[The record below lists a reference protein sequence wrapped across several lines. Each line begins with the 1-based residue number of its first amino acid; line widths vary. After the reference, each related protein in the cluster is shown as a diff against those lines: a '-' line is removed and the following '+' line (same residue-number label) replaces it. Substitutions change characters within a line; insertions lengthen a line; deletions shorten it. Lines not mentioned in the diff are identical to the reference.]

1 MGAGAG
7 WCLSPCVSSGKG
19 AQLQIRGR
27 WSAGPGDDQA
37 RFLADLRALRDT
49 AAIEYDELAA
59 RAHYPSDI
67 LKEAENGPLLPG
79 LPILTAYVRACDGD
93 VPDWEERWRRLTS
106 ELPEDPDLPVRP
118 AGASPAA
125 VAGARAGVGIAPP
138 EVYDPERIKAA
149 LRGGHARSGQG
160 GSGQGDGSGSGDG
173 NGSREAGARSKAPGG
188 WSTTPGWGASSD
200 ETITIANGNHAATSW
215 SSEPF
220 DAEVEPDPAGNAE
233 QFRWLPD
240 EESAFPEGGT
250 GLATTGPADTWPAE
264 TGPADTGIAD
274 TWPAD
279 TEPAGTGLADTGLAD
294 TGLADT
300 GLADT
305 GLADTGLADTGPAG
319 TALAGAGAERTVT
332 DWTPRWDEAAKP
344 TDGTDFWSTSV
355 ATPAADLQRPA
366 TASRQVD
373 DQTYA
378 PTSWSAADPAAAT
391 SALRPAQWAPSA
403 AAPARSDPAAE
414 PAPSAGAATATQPR
428 TSAGSA
434 RSTAST
440 RSPAAQAAT
449 HEAATHQKDRFF
461 PVRLLMIIV
470 IAALIGSVLVLL
482 LK

>member
-1 MGAGAG
+1 M
-7 WCLSPCVSSGKG
+7 
-19 AQLQIRGR
+19 R
-27 WSAGPGDDQA
+27 SAGPGDDQA

-49 AAIEYDELAA
+49 AAIEHDELAA
-59 RAHYPSDI
+59 RAHYPSDV

-149 LRGGHARSGQG
+149 LRGGHAHPGQGGSGQG
-160 GSGQGDGSGSGDG
+160 GSGQGGGLGSGDG
-173 NGSREAGARSKAPGG
+173 NGSRKAGTRSKAPSG
-188 WSTTPGWGASSD
+188 WSTAPGWGASSD

-215 SSEPF
+215 SGEPF
-220 DAEVEPDPAGNAE
+220 DAEVKPGPAVSAE
-233 QFRWLPD
+233 QTDQFRWLPD

-250 GLATTGPADTWPAE
+250 GLAATGLAG
-264 TGPADTGIAD
+264 TGLAGTGLAG
-274 TWPAD
+274 TGLAG
-279 TEPAGTGLADTGLAD
+279 TGLAGTGLAGTGLADTGS
-294 TGLADT
+294 
-300 GLADT
+300 
-305 GLADTGLADTGPAG
+305 AG
-319 TALAGAGAERTVT
+319 AALAEAGVESTVT
-332 DWTPRWDEAAKP
+332 EWAPRWDEAAKP
-344 TDGTDFWSTSV
+344 TDGTDFWSASV

-391 SALRPAQWAPSA
+391 SSLRPAQWAPSA
-403 AAPARSDPAAE
+403 AAPARSE

-434 RSTAST
+434 GSTAST
-440 RSPAAQAAT
+440 RSPAAQAPT
-449 HEAATHQKDRFF
+449 HEAAARQKDQFF
-461 PVRLLMIIV
+461 PARLLMIIV
-470 IAALIGSVLVLL
+470 IAALIGSALVLL